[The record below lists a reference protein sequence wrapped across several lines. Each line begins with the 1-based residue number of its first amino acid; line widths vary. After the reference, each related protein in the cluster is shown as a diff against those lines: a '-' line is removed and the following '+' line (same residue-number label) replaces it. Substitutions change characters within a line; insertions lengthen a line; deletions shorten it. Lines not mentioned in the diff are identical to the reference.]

1 MRHLGLLVSR
11 WVLGGYLAVHG
22 TQKLFGAFGGHGL
35 EATASGFGSVG
46 LRPAKAMATLAGVS
60 ELGGG
65 VLTATGIADPLGPVA
80 VAGTMA
86 VAAAVH
92 RRRGPLAQNGG
103 FELPLTNLALAVAL
117 MSSSGRSGLGLRL
130 PRSLARLV
138 VAGGVGAA
146 AVAIG
151 QILLAQPADA
161 GGDGRPSAQVS
172 QAASPA
178 PSEASSQAQAPAHA
192 EPAVLNG

>member
-11 WVLGGYLAVHG
+11 WVLGGYLVVHG
-22 TQKLFGAFGGHGL
+22 AQKLFGAFGGHGL
-35 EATASGFGSVG
+35 EATAANFGSIG
-46 LRPAKAMATLAGVS
+46 LRPGKAMATLAGVS
-60 ELGGG
+60 EMGGG

-92 RRRGPLAQNGG
+92 RRQGPLAQKGG
-103 FELPLTNLALAVAL
+103 FELPLTNLALAMAL
-117 MSSSGRSGLGLRL
+117 MSSPGGSGLGLRL

-146 AVAIG
+146 AVAVG

-161 GGDGRPSAQVS
+161 AGEGRSPA
-172 QAASPA
+172 QAADAQPDDA
-178 PSEASSQAQAPAHA
+178 QAQAPAHA
-192 EPAVLNG
+192 EPAVSNG

>member
-1 MRHLGLLVSR
+1 MRRLGLLVSR

-22 TQKLFGAFGGHGL
+22 AQKLFGAFGGHGL
-35 EATASGFGSVG
+35 EATAAGFGSIG
-46 LRPAKAMATLAGVS
+46 LRPAKVMATLAGVS
-60 ELGGG
+60 EMGGG

-92 RRRGPLAQNGG
+92 RRHGPLAQKGG
-103 FELPLTNLALAVAL
+103 FELPLTNLALALAL
-117 MSSSGRSGLGLRL
+117 MSSPGRPGVGLLL
-130 PRSLARLV
+130 PRSLARLA
-138 VAGGVGAA
+138 VAGGIGAA

-161 GGDGRPSAQVS
+161 GSEGRSPS
-172 QAASPA
+172 QAAPQAA
-178 PSEASSQAQAPAHA
+178 PQAPSQAQAPAHA
-192 EPAVLNG
+192 EREVPNG